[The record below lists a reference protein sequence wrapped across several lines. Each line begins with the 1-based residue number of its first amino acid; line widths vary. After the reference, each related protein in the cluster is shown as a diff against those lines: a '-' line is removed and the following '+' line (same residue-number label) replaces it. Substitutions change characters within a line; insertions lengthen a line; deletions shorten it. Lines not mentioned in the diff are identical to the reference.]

1 MANKMK
7 VYHGTSKMIQKPQ
20 IMLSEIGRE
29 FGIGF
34 YVTPNRE
41 MAVKNAKRAAGKGF
55 IYDNPKPILNVYE
68 LDTDKIMTEFRT
80 IRLEGYSKQWLDF
93 IFRCYTDIH
102 FVHHYDVVFGNAVTA
117 EIQDIISPYRYG
129 KIYEA
134 EVLDRLSSMPGTEQ
148 ICFSTAPALEELK
161 YLENVQL

>member
-41 MAVKNAKRAAGKGF
+41 MAVKNAKRAAGKG
-55 IYDNPKPILNVYE
+55 
-68 LDTDKIMTEFRT
+68 
-80 IRLEGYSKQWLDF
+80 
-93 IFRCYTDIH
+93 
-102 FVHHYDVVFGNAVTA
+102 
-117 EIQDIISPYRYG
+117 
-129 KIYEA
+129 
-134 EVLDRLSSMPGTEQ
+134 
-148 ICFSTAPALEELK
+148 
-161 YLENVQL
+161 

>member
-34 YVTPNRE
+34 YVTSNRE
-41 MAVKNAKRAAGKGF
+41 MAVKNAKRAAGKGL
-55 IYDNPKPILNVYE
+55 IYDNPKPTLNVYE
-68 LDTDKIMTEFRT
+68 LDTDKIMTDFRT

-129 KIYEA
+129 KISEA

>member
-55 IYDNPKPILNVYE
+55 IYDNPKPTLNVYE
-68 LDTDKIMTEFRT
+68 LDTDKIMTDFRT

-93 IFRCYTDIH
+93 IFRCYTCLLYTSRC
-102 FVHHYDVVFGNAVTA
+102 V
-117 EIQDIISPYRYG
+117 
-129 KIYEA
+129 
-134 EVLDRLSSMPGTEQ
+134 
-148 ICFSTAPALEELK
+148 
-161 YLENVQL
+161 